1 MNGVDQDQKVD
12 FSVDKNNL
20 YRQEVIT
27 DLKVASIMK
36 FIPIKLDGTEDNSR
50 TAIFLGQGQVMLP
63 QGVTPIQVRLEA
75 DNLEEATGA
84 FPEAMNQA
92 RDQARDQAMSQMAQM
107 AETALQK
114 EQSEP
119 TQQRNDSKIIKP

>member
-12 FSVDKNNL
+12 FSIDRNDL

-92 RDQARDQAMSQMAQM
+92 RDQARDQARSQMAQM
-107 AETALQK
+107 AETALQR

>member
-27 DLKVASIMK
+27 DFKVASIMK
-36 FIPIKLDGTEDNSR
+36 FIPIKPDGTEDNSR
-50 TAIFLGQGQVMLP
+50 TAIFLGQAQVMLP
-63 QGVTPIQVRLEA
+63 QGATPIQVRLEA

-92 RDQARDQAMSQMAQM
+92 MSQMAERVMQR
-107 AETALQK
+107 K
-114 EQSEP
+114 QSEP

>member
-27 DLKVASIMK
+27 DFKVASIMK
-36 FIPIKLDGTEDNSR
+36 FIPIKPDGTEDNSR

-75 DNLEEATGA
+75 DNLEEAMGA

-92 RDQARDQAMSQMAQM
+92 RDQARSQMAQM
-107 AETALQK
+107 AETALQR

>member
-12 FSVDKNNL
+12 FSIDRNNL

-75 DNLEEATGA
+75 DNLEEAMGA

-92 RDQARDQAMSQMAQM
+92 RDQARDQARSQMAQM
-107 AETALQK
+107 AETALQR

>member
-12 FSVDKNNL
+12 FSIDRNDL

-50 TAIFLGQGQVMLP
+50 TAIFLGQGQAMLP
-63 QGVTPIQVRLEA
+63 QGVTPIQVQLEA

-92 RDQARDQAMSQMAQM
+92 RDQARSQARSQMAQM
-107 AETALQK
+107 AETALQG

>member
-1 MNGVDQDQKVD
+1 MNGVDQDQQAS
-12 FSVDKNNL
+12 FSVDKDSL

-27 DLKVASIMK
+27 DLKVASIVK

-50 TAIFLGQGQVMLP
+50 TAVFLGQGQVMLP
-63 QGVTPIQVRLEA
+63 RGVTPIQVRLEA

-92 RDQARDQAMSQMAQM
+92 RDQARNQAMSQMA
-107 AETALQK
+107 ERVLQS

-119 TQQRNDSKIIKP
+119 TQQRNDSKIIEPGK

>member
-12 FSVDKNNL
+12 FSIDRNNL

-50 TAIFLGQGQVMLP
+50 TAVFLGQGQVMLP

-92 RDQARDQAMSQMAQM
+92 RDQARSQMAQM
-107 AETALQK
+107 ALQR